1 MTAVDL
7 DAAIVDA
14 RLRLESLAL
23 YPKPLKPDVRVVV
36 WPWLFRIPGFRRY
49 IAYAFIKRIAFKE
62 TPEQLVARNG
72 QDRLERLLV
81 HELCHVWQFQH
92 HPIHMTYALLRYRYP
107 ENPYEQEARRA
118 AAGHVTRP

>member
-7 DAAIVDA
+7 DAAIADA
-14 RLRLESLAL
+14 RGRLQSLAL
-23 YPKPLKPDVRVVV
+23 YPKPLRPDVRVAV

-49 IAYAFIKRIAFKE
+49 IAYAFVKRVAFKE

-81 HELCHVWQFQH
+81 HELCHVWQFS
-92 HPIHMTYALLRYRYP
+92 T
-107 ENPYEQEARRA
+107 
-118 AAGHVTRP
+118 TRST